1 MISLFRVLGRLRRLK
16 KVVHTGGTQDPIRG
30 FRNPYT
36 IGFSAI
42 LRSLAESPSLSATL
56 IKSMTYGDLLATL
69 AAVISD
75 RYYAMI
81 CCTMQRSQKTKPSVM
96 TNHRG
101 LFVVRRAG
109 ASMSAVDSV
118 RRDAAFMTLLD
129 QQRTKVDFGL
139 PRL

>member
-1 MISLFRVLGRLRRLK
+1 MA
-16 KVVHTGGTQDPIRG
+16 
-30 FRNPYT
+30 Y
-36 IGFSAI
+36 A
-42 LRSLAESPSLSATL
+42 
-56 IKSMTYGDLLATL
+56 DLLATL

-75 RYYAMI
+75 RYPRNDLLHHAAV
-81 CCTMQRSQKTKPSVM
+81 TKDKALGHDKPP
-96 TNHRG
+96 R